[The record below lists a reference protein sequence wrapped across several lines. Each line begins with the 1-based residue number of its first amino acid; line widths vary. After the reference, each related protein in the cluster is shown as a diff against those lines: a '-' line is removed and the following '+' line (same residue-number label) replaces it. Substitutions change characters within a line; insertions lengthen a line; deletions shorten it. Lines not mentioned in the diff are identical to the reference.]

1 MEQLR
6 MNEEKL
12 RLFVEYAPAALA
24 MFDQEMR
31 YLYASRRWLTDYQLG
46 DRNLRGISH
55 YDIFPEIPERW
66 KELHRRCLAGEA
78 LTSDADRFIR
88 ADGSVQ
94 WLRWEIRP
102 WFCNA
107 GDVGG
112 IVIFSE
118 DITKVKQAE
127 DVLRRYELLS
137 KHSRD
142 IALFVRRGDGRIL
155 EANDAAVRTYG
166 YSREELLKLTILD
179 LRDADHVH
187 FAYSQMEEADTHG
200 ILFETVHC
208 HKDGSTFPVEVSCC
222 GVDIG
227 DDRIL
232 LSLVRDISKR
242 KASEDEL
249 KRNAEVEHARLTELE
264 ALMQAVPAAVLISH
278 DPQCR
283 VITGN
288 HAAYE
293 MLRMEYGTNT
303 SKSNPGTH
311 TDHFRVFH
319 GGKEL
324 SIEELPLQ
332 RAVTSGV
339 PVCNFEEEI
348 VFDNGDQVSVY
359 GNAVPLK
366 DTNGNI
372 TGVVAAF
379 VDIGQRVRAEEEAR
393 EAREAAEAANRAK
406 SAFLANMSHE
416 IRTPLNGIVGT
427 AQLLEFT
434 RLTNEQKEYLA
445 DIKSSSC
452 TLLSLLNDVLDLSKI
467 EAGKITLE
475 SIDFRLRSSIGGVVN
490 SLKSLAQSKGLP
502 IEVHIPDGVP
512 DCLKGDQTRF
522 KQVLL
527 NLLGNAVKFTEAGTV
542 SLSVAVKEQHEDQ
555 LQLEIEVK
563 DTGIGISS
571 QMLETIFEPFTQA
584 EATLSKKYGGTG
596 LGLAICKRLINM
608 MGGQLW
614 AESIEGAGS
623 TFHLIAPFSV
633 CEVQDEDGVDATV
646 PKVLPEWSGPQL
658 RILLADDHEINLK
671 FTSRLLEKF
680 GHTVMLARDG
690 QEALQA
696 WEQHDPDLILMDVSM
711 PILSGIEAV
720 GIIREKELASN
731 LHVPIV
737 ALTGHATLQIKE
749 QVANQGFD
757 GCLIKPI
764 PLDVLLQE
772 LQRHFPA

>member
-1 MEQLR
+1 

-24 MFDQEMR
+24 MFDREMR
-31 YLYASRRWLTDYQLG
+31 YLYVSRRWLTDYRLG
-46 DRNLRGISH
+46 DADLRGLSH
-55 YDIFPEIPERW
+55 YDVFPEIPQRW

-78 LTSDADRFIR
+78 LSADADRFVR
-88 ADGSVQ
+88 ADGTVQ

-102 WFCNA
+102 WFTNNNE
-107 GDVGG
+107 VGG

-118 DITKVKQAE
+118 DITKLKQAE

-137 KHSRD
+137 KYSRD

-166 YSREELLKLTILD
+166 YSHDELLSMTIYD
-179 LRDADHVH
+179 LRTPDYA
-187 FAYSQMEEADTHG
+187 AAAPAQMEEADTHG
-200 ILFETVHC
+200 ILFETLHRTRE
-208 HKDGSTFPVEVSCC
+208 GRTFPVEVSSC

-232 LSLVRDISKR
+232 LSLVREISKR
-242 KASEDEL
+242 KAAEAEL
-249 KRNAEVEHARLTELE
+249 KRNAEVEHARLAELE

-278 DPQCR
+278 DPQCH

-293 MLRMEYGTNT
+293 LLRMEYGSNT
-303 SKSNPGTH
+303 SKSNPDAR
-311 TDHFRVFH
+311 TDHFKVLHQGR
-319 GGKEL
+319 EL
-324 SIEELPLQ
+324 SVAELPLQ
-332 RAVTSGV
+332 QAIATGT

-348 VFDNGDQVSVY
+348 LFDNGDCVSVY
-359 GNAVPLK
+359 GNAVPLR
-366 DTNGNI
+366 DANGSI

-379 VDIGQRVRAEEEAR
+379 VDIGQLVQAQEEAR
-393 EAREAAEAANRAK
+393 QAKLAAEAANRAK

-434 RLTNEQKEYLA
+434 RLTGEQKDYLA
-445 DIKSSSC
+445 DIKSSSS

-475 SIDFRLRSSIGGVVN
+475 SVDFRLRASIDGVVN
-490 SLKSLAQSKGLP
+490 SLKSLAQPKGLP
-502 IEVHIPDGVP
+502 IELQIPDSVP
-512 DCLKGDQTRF
+512 DCLRGDQTRF
-522 KQVLL
+522 KQILL
-527 NLLGNAVKFTEAGTV
+527 NLLGNAVKFTETGSITV
-542 SLSVAVKEQHEDQ
+542 SVRLQEQRNDQ
-555 LQLEIEVK
+555 LVLEIDVK
-563 DTGIGISS
+563 DTGIGISP
-571 QMLETIFEPFTQA
+571 QTLDMIFEPFTQA
-584 EATLSKKYGGTG
+584 ETSLTKKYGGTG
-596 LGLAICKRLINM
+596 LGLAICKRLVSM

-614 AESIEGAGS
+614 AESVEGVGS
-623 TFHLIAPFSV
+623 TFHLTAPFSL
-633 CEVQDEDGVDATV
+633 CTQQGEECPLDAPPPTATEWDG
-646 PKVLPEWSGPQL
+646 PRL

-680 GHTVMLARDG
+680 GHTVIQAHDG
-690 QEALQA
+690 QEALQL
-696 WEQHDPDLILMDVSM
+696 WEQHDFDLILMDVSM
-711 PILSGIEAV
+711 PVVSGIEAAGV
-720 GIIREKELASN
+720 IRQKEQGTQRHTPII
-731 LHVPIV
+731 
-737 ALTGHATLQIKE
+737 ALTGHASVQIRE

-764 PLDVLLQE
+764 PLEVLLHE
-772 LQRHFPA
+772 LKQHLPGC